1 MLQEI
6 PLYYIVLIGIS
17 RHSPERRGSWHLMA
31 FVAQTV
37 AQIEADMATKKFTD
51 PWLRGLKAAADGVR
65 NEWLDEAETGLVVTV
80 NSKRRI
86 TFWFIGRF
94 PKADGKSNHPGRR
107 VLGDFCPDDAKD
119 RIYVIK
125 KGVPTLTLD
134 QARQKAREW
143 KAMIADGTDP
153 GKPVQAEQ
161 AVPDPDTIATVFA
174 EFFKR
179 HVMKEGQKDGRG
191 KPLAPLRSAKEIK
204 RIFEH
209 YIFADLDGNERW
221 RNRPIIS
228 VTRRDVTELLD
239 TIQDTSGATQAD
251 AVLAQLSSMFNWYAA
266 RGDDFVSPI
275 VRGMKRTKS
284 SERKRKRIL
293 SDEEIRIFWQACGTQ
308 EVFGV
313 FCQLLL
319 LTLQRREKLRLM
331 HRDYVMSDG
340 LWTIPT
346 EDREKGNAEYVRL
359 SPMAMQIVKKQ
370 PTTPTRPFVFQGRL
384 AGPINGFTDAKAE
397 LDAKMEEIA
406 GHPIPHWVLHDLRR
420 TGKTLMIRAGVSP
433 HVSERV
439 LGHVIPGVEGVYDQH
454 DYLAEKTEA
463 LRKLASL
470 VARILD
476 PKDNIVP
483 MKARGRSRSNSQM
496 ERTAEAERTSAS

>member
-1 MLQEI
+1 
-6 PLYYIVLIGIS
+6 
-17 RHSPERRGSWHLMA
+17 
-31 FVAQTV
+31 
-37 AQIEADMATKKFTD
+37 MATKKFSD
-51 PWLRGLKAAADGVR
+51 PWIRGLKAAPEGGRD
-65 NEWLDEAETGLVVTV
+65 EWHDEAETGLLVTI
-80 NSKRRI
+80 NPKRRV
-86 TFWFIGRF
+86 TFWLYARY
-94 PKADGKSNHPGRR
+94 PKGDGTCGAPSRR
-107 VLGDFCPDDAKD
+107 VLGDFCPADAKD
-119 RIYVIK
+119 RIYIVK
-125 KGVPTLTLD
+125 KGVPALALD
-134 QARQKAREW
+134 EARQKAREW
-143 KAMIADGTDP
+143 KAAIADGIDP
-153 GKPVQAEQ
+153 SRPAQPVDEEPQ
-161 AVPDPDTIATVFA
+161 AVLETIATVFV

-191 KPLAPLRSAKEIK
+191 RPLAPLRSAKEIK
-204 RIFEH
+204 RIFDH
-209 YIFADLDGNERW
+209 YILEDLTGNERW
-221 RNRPIIS
+221 RNRPIASI
-228 VTRRDVTELLD
+228 TRRDVTELLD
-239 TIQDTSGATQAD
+239 TIQDNNGATQAD

-331 HRDYVMSDG
+331 HRDYVTSDG

-463 LRKLASL
+463 LRQLASL
-470 VARILD
+470 VARILN
-476 PKDNIVP
+476 PKDNVVP
-483 MKARGRSRSNSQM
+483 MKARSRSRSNSQM
-496 ERTAEAERTSAS
+496 QQKAEAERTAIN